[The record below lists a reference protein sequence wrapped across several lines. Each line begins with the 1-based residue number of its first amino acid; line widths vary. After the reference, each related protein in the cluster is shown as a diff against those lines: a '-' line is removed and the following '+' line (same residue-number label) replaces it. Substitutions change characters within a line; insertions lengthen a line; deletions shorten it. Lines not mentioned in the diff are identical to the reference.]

1 MFFGIASAQTPED
14 LFKKDF
20 PKISYQSFK
29 PSNIPGLYEVSVEDR
44 ILYYSPAAYSIIFG
58 EIIFKDGKNL
68 TQERE
73 TEIMVS
79 KIKDIPLEK
88 ALKIG
93 NGKNTVIEF
102 TDPDCPFCRKGSKF
116 LSTRADTTRYI
127 FFVPLPSHPDSAP
140 KVRYILC
147 AQDKEKAY
155 ADAMSGKLDN
165 MKFELCTS
173 YPKVD
178 EMVKA
183 QEKSGKNRHFGH
195 TDLFYKWGPYSRGR
209 YSEPLLVNSFPKLR
223 NNRKS
228 EAPSL
233 VATKPMHT

>member
-165 MKFELCTS
+165 MKFKLCTD
-173 YPKVD
+173 PKVD

-183 QEKSGKNRHFGH
+183 QEEIGQRIGISATPTYFINGV
-195 TDLFYKWGPYSRGR
+195 PIRGADIQAITK
-209 YSEPLLVNSFPKLR
+209 LLPQAQK
-223 NNRKS
+223 
-228 EAPSL
+228 
-233 VATKPMHT
+233 

>member
-165 MKFELCTS
+165 MKFELCTD
-173 YPKVD
+173 PKVD

-183 QEKSGKNRHFGH
+183 QEEIGQRIGISATPTYFINGV
-195 TDLFYKWGPYSRGR
+195 PIRGADIQAITK
-209 YSEPLLVNSFPKLR
+209 LLPQAQK
-223 NNRKS
+223 
-228 EAPSL
+228 
-233 VATKPMHT
+233 